1 MEPEKSFALGSWR
14 WMPYAQAAWLRLH
27 RPAVQESGGLA
38 AVTLDAETD
47 RRWLGKLGIRVER
60 PWLTPHGEARMTLD
74 LGGRRLWGGSNL
86 SSSQAYR
93 ADPGQHFKAKGLP
106 LPRHALSLDLGVQAP
121 VARRTNAV
129 LAYTGQHGGGQRQ
142 HGIWLG
148 VSGSF
153 R

>member
-1 MEPEKSFALGSWR
+1 M
-14 WMPYAQAAWLRLH
+14 
-27 RPAVQESGGLA
+27 QESGGLA
-38 AVTLDAETD
+38 AVALDAETD

-60 PWLTPHGEARMTLD
+60 PWPAPHGEARMTLD
-74 LGGRRLWGGSNL
+74 LGVRRLWGGSNL

-106 LPRHALSLDLGVQAP
+106 LPRYALSLDLGVQAP

>member
-1 MEPEKSFALGSWR
+1 MNLFAYSDYRLLLKDMYQERKRREPKFSYRYIALHAGFKSAGFFS
-14 WMPYAQAAWLRLH
+14 QII
-27 RPAVQESGGLA
+27 Q
-38 AVTLDAETD
+38 
-47 RRWLGKLGIRVER
+47 GK
-60 PWLTPHGEARMTLD
+60 
-74 LGGRRLWGGSNL
+74 SNI
-86 SSSQAYR
+86 SMR
-93 ADPGQHFKAKGLP
+93 T
-106 LPRHALSLDLGVQAP
+106 ALSLDLGVQAP